1 MYEIIR
7 YYRQVSSPGMVPVP
21 LDVST
26 LAWIAA
32 VAADGATVSTAR
44 QILVNNLIVG
54 LKVDGVFTK
63 LDRLWLFAGENT
75 VSALTDIVAGQLAKI
90 VGEPAFVA
98 DDGYTGDGSTTF
110 IDSNFNAS
118 TAPGPDFTLN
128 SGSLFGWNNTLGG
141 GGGAGGIVGTP
152 TAGQNY
158 IHPDSGGNILY
169 ALQGITGTVGASGGT
184 GLNLVTID
192 ASTLFIDVNGANV
205 TSTPNTGAS
214 VANEDFMACRANG
227 GFSSRQI
234 SCFGFGGLLS
244 PTDRVKI
251 YTRIRTYMT
260 GVGVP

>member
-7 YYRQVSSPGMVPVP
+7 YSRQVSSPGMVPVP

-54 LKVDGVFTK
+54 LKVDGVFAK

-75 VSALTDIVAGQLAKI
+75 VSALTDIVATQLATAN
-90 VGEPAFVA
+90 GEPAFVI
-98 DDGYTGDGSTTF
+98 DDGYTGNGSTTF

-141 GGGAGGIVGTP
+141 GGGGGMVGTP
-152 TAGQNY
+152 TAGLNY

-169 ALQGITGTVGASGGT
+169 GLQGITGTIGASGGT

-192 ASTLFIDVNGANV
+192 ASNLFIDVNGANV

-214 VANEDFMACRANG
+214 VANEDFTAGRANG

-244 PTDRVKI
+244 PANRVAI
-251 YTRIRTYMT
+251 YTRLRTYMT
-260 GVGVP
+260 SIGVP